1 MTFSDL
7 NEADRKELLKFPAY
21 ITLLAIHADRH
32 LHEGEKREAMKFS
45 HIKTFTCNPLL
56 SDFYKSAHQEFS
68 KNIEEIERHFPE
80 NSEVRQHI
88 IKQKLADLGR
98 ILEHMDSDFVF
109 VFQKSM
115 KQFKDHVSKAQRNVL
130 EYFLFPLPLDGISD

>member
-1 MTFSDL
+1 MTFVRREEIILST
-7 NEADRKELLKFPAY
+7 RKVGTTRDYL
-21 ITLLAIHADRH
+21 IIR
-32 LHEGEKREAMKFS
+32 EKRKAMKFS

-56 SDFYKSAHQEFS
+56 SDFYKSAHQELS

-80 NSEVRQHI
+80 NAEERQHI

-115 KQFKDHVSKAQRNVL
+115 KQFK
-130 EYFLFPLPLDGISD
+130 